1 MANRGYPGGGSRDD
15 DLDETRIYGSGW
27 TDDGYDQDGG
37 SGTYYDDGSYYY
49 DDGGYQEDGDYSG
62 DGYYDDGTYYEDG
75 TYYDDGYQDGYGY
88 YDGQDYDAGPYQGR
102 MSMAARAAGKANT
115 EPYGRRQRASR
126 PQHQQYQQPRQTQRT
141 PSARQSQRYDDYDYD
156 YDSGSRRTPKKRRK
170 KKRHPLRNFLL
181 FLLILAAIIGVAY
194 LLLLRAP
201 EQSWDGVHTRKE
213 GFFNILVC
221 ATDLEEARTDT
232 MMILSLDEKNGTLA
246 ITSLPR
252 DTIVDNGEYVPK
264 LNGVF
269 GLAGGG
275 EAGAEALMDQVETLL
290 GFRPDGYAVINYQ
303 VFKDA
308 VDAMGGVTFDVPMD
322 MEVDNANDPDDV
334 LYISK
339 GEQLLDGTQAL
350 GVCRYRYGYLMADI
364 QRQYVQQS
372 FLKAMIKQAL
382 SPSKWLKL
390 PAVYRAVMDN
400 MITDLDGANLRYL
413 ALHALLAGI
422 DEIPQNTLP
431 GEGVNYNGASCYGLY
446 GQSVVDLVNE
456 VMNPY
461 EEDLTIDDVYILTV
475 SDGYLVESTW
485 SGTAFDASTYEY
497 D

>member
-1 MANRGYPGGGSRDD
+1 MANRGYSGGGSRDG

-27 TDDGYDQDGG
+27 TDGSYDPNGYDQG
-37 SGTYYDDGSYYY
+37 GTYYDDGSYYY
-49 DDGGYQEDGDYSG
+49 DDGGYQESGDYSE

-75 TYYDDGYQDGYGY
+75 TYYDDGGYQDGYEDQGY
-88 YDGQDYDAGPYQGR
+88 DYDEGYRGR
-102 MSMAARAAGKANT
+102 MSMAARAAGKANP
-115 EPYGRRQRASR
+115 EPYQRASR
-126 PQHQQYQQPRQTQRT
+126 RQRQPRL
-141 PSARQSQRYDDYDYD
+141 SSRQSQSSQRYDGYDYE
-156 YDSGSRRTPKKRRK
+156 STARPQKKRRR
-170 KKRHPLRNFLL
+170 KKRHPIRNFLL
-181 FLLILAAIIGVAY
+181 FLLILAAIVGVAY
-194 LLLLRAP
+194 LLLFRAP

-232 MMILSLDEKNGTLA
+232 MMILSLDEENGSLA

-264 LNGVF
+264 LNGVY

-334 LYISK
+334 LEISK

-382 SPSKWLKL
+382 SPAKWLKL
-390 PAVYRAVMDN
+390 PAVYQAVMDN

-431 GEGVNYNGASCYGLY
+431 GEGVNYNGSSCYGLY

-461 EEDLTIDDVYILTV
+461 EEGLSIDDVYILTV

-485 SGTAFDASTYEY
+485 RGTAFDASTYEY

>member
-1 MANRGYPGGGSRDD
+1 MANRGLGKGPYEDG
-15 DLDETRIYGSGW
+15 DLDETRIYGDGW
-27 TDDGYDQDGG
+27 NDGYDSGDQ
-37 SGTYYDDGSYYY
+37 GTYYDDGSYYY
-49 DDGGYQEDGDYSG
+49 DDGGYQEDGTYPN
-62 DGYYDDGTYYEDG
+62 DGYYDDGGYYNEGYDDYGGYED
-75 TYYDDGYQDGYGY
+75 YDSYDGYED
-88 YDGQDYDAGPYQGR
+88 QDYGEAYPGR
-102 MSMAARAAGKANT
+102 PSMAARAAGKANT
-115 EPYGRRQRASR
+115 EPYGRRQSASR
-126 PQHQQYQQPRQTQRT
+126 SQRQTRQQPRQSR
-141 PSARQSQRYDDYDYD
+141 PSRQSQRYEDYAYD
-156 YDSGSRRTPKKRRK
+156 YDSGGGRKTKKRRK

-181 FLLILAAIIGVAY
+181 FLLILAAVVAVGY
-194 LLLLRAP
+194 LLLFRAP

-232 MMILSLDEKNGTLA
+232 MMILSLDEKNGALS

-269 GLAGGG
+269 GLVGGG

-322 MEVDNANDPDDV
+322 MEVDNANDPEDV
-334 LYISK
+334 LEIAK

-400 MITDLDGANLRYL
+400 MLTDLDGANLRYL

-461 EEDLTIDDVYILTV
+461 EEDLTLDDVYILTV
-475 SDGYLVESTW
+475 ADGYLVESTW
-485 SGTAFDASTYEY
+485 RGTAFDASTYEY

>member
-1 MANRGYPGGGSRDD
+1 MANRGYRDED
-15 DLDETRIYGSGW
+15 DLDETRIYGNGW
-27 TDDGYDQDGG
+27 TDGGYDQDGY
-37 SGTYYDDGSYYY
+37 SDNGTYYDDGSYYY
-49 DDGGYQEDGDYSG
+49 DDGGYQEDGDYSE

-75 TYYDDGYQDGYGY
+75 TYYDDGGYQDGYGG
-88 YDGQDYDAGPYQGR
+88 YDGQGYDYDDPYQGR

-115 EPYGRRQRASR
+115 EPYGRKQRASR
-126 PQHQQYQQPRQTQRT
+126 PQRQQYQQPRQSQRA
-141 PSARQSQRYDDYDYD
+141 PSARQSQRYDDYAYD
-156 YDSGSRRTPKKRRK
+156 YDSGSTPKKRRK
-170 KKRHPLRNFLL
+170 KKRHPIRNFII
-181 FLLILAAIIGVAY
+181 FLLILAAIVGLAY
-194 LLLLRAP
+194 LLLFRAP

-232 MMILSLDEKNGTLA
+232 MMILSLDEENGSLA

-334 LYISK
+334 LEISK

-390 PAVYRAVMDN
+390 PAVYQAVMDN
-400 MITDLDGANLRYL
+400 MLTDLDGANLRYL

-431 GEGVNYNGASCYGLY
+431 GEGVNYNGSSCYGLY

-461 EEDLTIDDVYILTV
+461 EEELTIDDVYILTV

-485 SGTAFDASTYEY
+485 RGTAFDASTYDY